1 MKIIVAE
8 TGGFCWGVRR
18 AMDKIL
24 DLSRNKEDI
33 YTLGPLIHNNQV
45 VSLLET
51 KGVKPEKKLENLN
64 SGTVV
69 IRAHGTTPEV
79 LENLKN
85 KGLDVVNL
93 TCPKVGKVQGII
105 KGHIKKGYKVVI
117 VGDEGHAEVVSL
129 KGYSNNTAFVV
140 GSVKDT
146 EKLPEMD
153 KVIVV
158 SQTTF
163 NYDEFFKIVEK
174 VKEKAKE
181 VKEFCTIC
189 DSTHRRQDEVKK
201 IASQVDCMIIIGGKH
216 SANTTRLAEISKQHC
231 PVVYHIETEEE
242 LKGIDFSKF
251 EKVGVSAGASTPSWI
266 INSVVDYLRFI
277 DEKSKFLTRMLG
289 IVFNSGLFRGFSAFV
304 FSYGLLRLSGFE
316 NPLKFSLIAFLY
328 IFSMTLFNGLIDLE
342 GLRFS
347 NPTKFYFLK
356 ENKKT
361 LVFLGIVS
369 LFSLAVLSVKV
380 SLNVFL
386 VILLASLLGLLY
398 RIKLRL
404 KGKIMR
410 LFDIQGSKNI
420 IYALAWSIVIV
431 FIPLFFFGKCEL
443 FSFFL
448 MFLFVFTVVFVGS
461 ILSDIKD
468 IQGDKFYGRETLP
481 ILIGIDKALKIANW
495 LVILLVI
502 FVSLISFTNKN
513 DYSLILLAILFA
525 AYYMLVNKLVVKKRN
540 VSPIYY
546 EFLLD
551 NFALIPGLLAI
562 LFSFIK

>member
-24 DLSRNKEDI
+24 DLSRNKEEI

-51 KGVKPEKKLENLN
+51 KGVKSEKKLENLN
-64 SGTVV
+64 NGTVV
-69 IRAHGTTPEV
+69 IRAHGTTPDV
-79 LENLKN
+79 LENLKD

-105 KGHIKKGYKVVI
+105 KGHIKKGYQVVI

-129 KGYSNNTAFVV
+129 KGYSNDTAFIV
-140 GSVKDT
+140 GSVEDADN
-146 EKLPEMD
+146 LPEMD
-153 KVIVV
+153 KVIIV

-163 NYDEFFKIVEK
+163 NYDEFFNIVTRI
-174 VKEKAKE
+174 KEKAKE

-189 DSTHRRQDEVKK
+189 DSTHRRQEDVKR

-216 SANTTRLAEISKQHC
+216 SANTTRLAEISKEYC
-231 PVVYHIETEEE
+231 PVVYHIETEDE
-242 LKGIDFSKF
+242 LIGIDFSRF
-251 EKVGVSAGASTPSWI
+251 EKVGVSAGASTPNWI
-266 INSVVDYLRFI
+266 INSVVDYLRFV
-277 DEKSKFLTRMLG
+277 DEKSKFFKRFMAV
-289 IVFNSGLFRGFSAFV
+289 VFNSGFFRGFSAFV
-304 FSYGLLRLSGFE
+304 FSYGLLKLSGFKD
-316 NPLKFSLIAFLY
+316 PVKFSVIAFLY

-342 GLRFS
+342 GLKFS

-356 ENKKT
+356 ENRTFLKFVGGSALFLLT
-361 LVFLGIVS
+361 LLTFKISFYTFLII
-369 LFSLAVLSVKV
+369 LF
-380 SLNVFL
+380 
-386 VILLASLLGLLY
+386 ASLLGLLY
-398 RIKLRL
+398 RIKIRQ
-404 KGKIMR
+404 KGRIMR
-410 LFDIQGSKNI
+410 IFDIPGSKNI

-431 FIPLFFFGKCEL
+431 FIPLFFSSKIDV
-443 FSFFL
+443 FSKFIMFFL
-448 MFLFVFTVVFVGS
+448 VFTVVFVGS

-481 ILIGIDKALKIANW
+481 ILIGIDNALKIANW

-502 FVSLISFTNKN
+502 FISLISLTSKN
-513 DYSLILLAILFA
+513 DFSIAFLAALFA
-525 AYYMLVNKLVVKKRN
+525 GYYMLVNKLVVKKRN

-562 LFSFIK
+562 LFSFVK

>member
-24 DLSRNKEDI
+24 DLSRKKEEI

-45 VSLLET
+45 VALLES
-51 KGVKPEKKLENLN
+51 KGVKPEKKLENLDK
-64 SGTVV
+64 GTVV
-69 IRAHGTTPEV
+69 IRAHGTTPQV
-79 LENLKN
+79 LNNLKE

-105 KGHIKKGYKVVI
+105 KGHINKGYQVVI

-140 GSVKDT
+140 GSVEEA
-146 EKLPEMD
+146 EKLPEME

-163 NYDEFFKIVEK
+163 NYDEFFKIVDK
-174 VKEKAKE
+174 VREKAKE

-216 SANTTRLAEISKQHC
+216 SANTTRLAEISKQYC
-231 PVVYHIETEEE
+231 PVVYHIETEDE
-242 LKGIDFSKF
+242 LKGIDFSNF
-251 EKVGVSAGASTPSWI
+251 DKVGVSAGASTPSWI
-266 INSVVDYLRFI
+266 INSVVDYLRFV
-277 DEKSKFLTRMLG
+277 DEKSRFSKRVLG

-304 FSYGLLRLSGFE
+304 FSYGLLSLANFQDS
-316 NPLKFSLIAFLY
+316 LKFSVIAFLY
-328 IFSMTLFNGLIDLE
+328 IFSMTLFNGIIDLE

-356 ENKKT
+356 ENKT
-361 LVFLGIVS
+361 LLIAIGIIS
-369 LFSLAVLSVKV
+369 LTLLALLSINI
-380 SLNVFL
+380 SLNVFFI
-386 VILLASLLGLLY
+386 ILLASLLGLLY

-404 KGKIMR
+404 KGRIMR
-410 LFDIQGSKNI
+410 LFDIPGSKNI

-431 FIPLFFFGKCEL
+431 FNPLFIYGKSNAL
-443 FSFFL
+443 SSFL

-481 ILIGIDKALKIANW
+481 ILIGTERALRIANW
-495 LVILLVI
+495 LVII
-502 FVSLISFTNKN
+502 
-513 DYSLILLAILFA
+513 LILFIGVAAITDGQNFSMPILTMLFGG
-525 AYYMLVNKLVVKKRN
+525 YYMLVNKLVVKKRN
-540 VSPIYY
+540 VSPLYY

-551 NFALIPGLLAI
+551 NFALIPGLLAFV
-562 LFSFIK
+562 FSFFK

>member
-18 AMDKIL
+18 AMDRIL
-24 DLSRNKEDI
+24 DLSRKENQI

-45 VSLLET
+45 VSLLES
-51 KGVKPEKKLENLN
+51 KGVKAEKEIDNLEK
-64 SGTVV
+64 STVV
-69 IRAHGTTPEV
+69 IRAHGTTPEILETLKSKGHNV
-79 LENLKN
+79 L
-85 KGLDVVNL
+85 NL

-105 KGHIKKGYKVVI
+105 KGHIKKGYSVVI

-140 GSVKDT
+140 GCEGDVD
-146 EKLPEMD
+146 KLPQME
-153 KVIVV
+153 KVIIV

-163 NYDEFFKIVEK
+163 NYDEFFRIVEK
-174 VKEKAKE
+174 VKRKAKE

-189 DSTHRRQDEVKK
+189 DSTHRRQEEVRK
-201 IASQVDCMIIIGGKH
+201 IASKVDCMIIIGGKH
-216 SANTTRLAEISKQHC
+216 SANTTRLAEISKEYC

-242 LKGIDFSKF
+242 LKDKDFSKF
-251 EKVGVSAGASTPSWI
+251 KVVGVSAGASTPSWI
-266 INSVVDYLRFI
+266 INSVVDYLRFV
-277 DEKSKFLTRMLG
+277 DEKSKFFRKILG
-289 IVFNSGLFRGFSAFV
+289 IVFNSGFFRGFSAFV
-304 FSYGLLRLSGFE
+304 FSFGLLSLSDFQHSF
-316 NPLKFSLIAFLY
+316 KFSAIAFLY
-328 IFSMTLFNGLIDLE
+328 IFSMTLFNGLIDIE

-356 ENKKT
+356 ENKRG
-361 LVFLGIVS
+361 LVFIGLVS
-369 LFSLAVLSVKV
+369 LFLLLFLSLKISLSVFFV
-380 SLNVFL
+380 IVF
-386 VILLASLLGLLY
+386 ASLLGLLY

-410 LFDIQGSKNI
+410 IFDIPGSKNI

-431 FIPLFFFGKCEL
+431 FVPLFFYGKVKSL
-443 FSFFL
+443 STFL
-448 MFLFVFTVVFVGS
+448 MFLFVFSVVFLGS

-481 ILIGIDKALKIANW
+481 ILVGVDRALKISKW
-495 LVILLVI
+495 LLILLVVI
-502 FVSLISFTNKN
+502 ISGLSFYFKIN
-513 DYSLILLAILFA
+513 YWLVLLTILFGG
-525 AYYMLVNKLVVKKRN
+525 YYLLVNRLVVGKRN

-551 NFALIPGLLAI
+551 NFALIPGLLSI
-562 LFSFIK
+562 LFSLFK